1 MKAKLIKNI
10 QVTYLVNHNERNQ
23 FHFWI
28 DEDAVESL
36 VHSWVSDIPEKDS
49 DSVYIGINLSDHN
62 SEAQKEALS
71 LILKRF
77 EGIEVIFPME
87 ISKEQKKAT
96 KSPKKEAQ

>member
-10 QVTYLVNHNERNQ
+10 QVTYLVNDKERSQ

-28 DEDAVESL
+28 DENAVESL
-36 VHSWVSDIPEKDS
+36 VHNFVSDIPEKDS
-49 DSVYIGINLSDHN
+49 DSVYIGINLSDDN
-62 SEAQKEALS
+62 SEAQKDVLS

-77 EGIEVIFPME
+77 EGIDVVYPIE
-87 ISKEQKKAT
+87 ISKEQKKVT